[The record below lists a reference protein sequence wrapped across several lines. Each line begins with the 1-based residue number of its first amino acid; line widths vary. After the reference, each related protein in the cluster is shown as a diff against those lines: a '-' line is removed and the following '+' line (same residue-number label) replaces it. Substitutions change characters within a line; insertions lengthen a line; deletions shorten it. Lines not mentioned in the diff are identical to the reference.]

1 MVNDQMVND
10 LIFDIVDYRK
20 KKRKSEDFS
29 PNACVCQI
37 FVVPLQPQRLKQLNI

>member
-1 MVNDQMVND
+1 MVND

-29 PNACVCQI
+29 PNACVFQKI
-37 FVVPLQPQRLKQLNI
+37 IVPLQRQR